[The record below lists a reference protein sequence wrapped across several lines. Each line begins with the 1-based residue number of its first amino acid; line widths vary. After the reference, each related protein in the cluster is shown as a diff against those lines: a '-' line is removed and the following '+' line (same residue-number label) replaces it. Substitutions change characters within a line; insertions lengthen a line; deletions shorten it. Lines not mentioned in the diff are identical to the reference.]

1 MYLEAQMIKETK
13 LQQLKKI
20 GEAPDWMTEE
30 GYATISKGY
39 LLEGETPRSMYRRVA
54 RSASFY
60 INNKQLEDK
69 FFDAM
74 YNKNWLCPASPV
86 LSNLGTNRGLPISCF
101 GIDTPDSVDGIY
113 KSLHEMAML
122 TKHGGGVGI
131 SLDRIRGRG
140 ELIRGGSNGKSEGI
154 VPWAKCYDTGI
165 IATSQGNV
173 RRGAASL
180 NLRVTH
186 KDFDEFLSIRKPQGD
201 VNRQCLNLHQCAVV
215 SDDFMNKVENGNEEA
230 RHRWL
235 ELLKNRL
242 ETGEPYI
249 MFEDTVNNSAPEAY
263 KQNNLKVSMTN
274 ICSEI
279 TLYTDEDHSFICCL
293 SSINLVK
300 WDEWKD
306 TDLVKLSVQFLNG
319 VLNEFIERAKH
330 LPGFA
335 RSIRSALKG
344 RAIGIGVLGWHT
356 LLQQKQLP
364 FDSFETMML
373 NAQVFKKINEDAVTE
388 SKNMA
393 KIYGEPEWCRGTGMY
408 NSHLIAVAPTRSN
421 SIISGDVS
429 PGIEPI
435 IANAYTDKTAK
446 GVFIRKNKELISL
459 LSKYGK
465 NTEEVWKIILS
476 DNGSVQS
483 LRFLTDHE
491 KDVFKTAYEINQKA
505 IIRQAG
511 QRQKFIDQAQ
521 SLNLFF
527 SAEADPKWFHEVH
540 MEAWKAG
547 VKTLYYCRS
556 SSVIKGDMAS
566 RGDDCKSCES

>member
-1 MYLEAQMIKETK
+1 MKITELQK
-13 LQQLKKI
+13 LKNAGQ
-20 GEAPDWMTEE
+20 APEWMTEE
-30 GYATISKGY
+30 GYLTVSKGY

-54 RSASFY
+54 RAAACA
-60 INNKQLEDK
+60 INQQSLEDR

-74 YNKNWLCPASPV
+74 YEKNWLCPASPV
-86 LSNLGTNRGLPISCF
+86 LSNLGTNRGLSISCF
-101 GIDTPDSVDGIY
+101 GVDTPDSVDGIY

-131 SLDRIRGRG
+131 SLSRIRGRG
-140 ELIRGGSNGKSEGI
+140 ELIKGGSNGRSEGI
-154 VPWAKCYDTGI
+154 VPWAKCYDTAI

-173 RRGAASL
+173 RRGAASINL
-180 NLRVTH
+180 NIDH
-186 KDFDEFLSIRKPQGD
+186 KDFDEFLSIRRPQGD
-201 VNRQCLNLHQCAVV
+201 VNRQCLNLHQCAIL
-215 SDDFMNKVENGNEEA
+215 SDDFMNKVENGNVEA
-230 RHRWL
+230 RDKWV
-235 ELLKNRL
+235 ELLKTRL

-249 MFEDTVNNSAPEAY
+249 MFEDTVNNNSPAAY
-263 KQNNLKVSMTN
+263 KNNNLKVSMTN

-279 TLYTDEDHSFICCL
+279 VLHTDEEHSFICCL
-293 SSINLVK
+293 SSLNLVK

-306 TDLVKLSVQFLNG
+306 TDLVNLTVMFLNG
-319 VLNEFIERAKH
+319 VLNEFIERAKL
-330 LPGFA
+330 LPGFTKA
-335 RSIRSALKG
+335 VRSAVKG

-356 LLQQKQLP
+356 LLQHKNLP
-364 FDSFETMML
+364 FDSFDSMML
-373 NAQVFKKINEDAVTE
+373 NAQVFKKINDDSIAA
-388 SKNMA
+388 SKDMA

-408 NSHLIAVAPTRSN
+408 NTHLVAIAPTRSN

-446 GVFIRKNKELISL
+446 GVFIRKNKELATL
-459 LSKYGK
+459 LDKYGK
-465 NTEEVWKIILS
+465 NTDDVWKSILS

-483 LRFLTDHE
+483 LKFLSESE

-527 SAEADPKWFHEVH
+527 SANIDPKLFHEVH
-540 MEAWKAG
+540 MLAWKSG
-547 VKTLYYCRS
+547 IKTLYYCRS
-556 SSVIKGDMAS
+556 SSVIKGDIAS

>member
-1 MYLEAQMIKETK
+1 MSKVTK
-13 LQQLKKI
+13 LQELKGK
-20 GEAPDWMTEE
+20 GEAPEWMTEE

-54 RSASFY
+54 RAAASA
-60 INNKQLEDK
+60 INNKKLEDK
-69 FFDAM
+69 FFDVM

-165 IATSQGNV
+165 VATSQGNV

-180 NLRVTH
+180 NLRIAH
-186 KDFDEFLSIRKPQGD
+186 KDFHEFLSIRRPQGD
-201 VNRQCLNLHQCAVV
+201 INRQCLNLHQCAVI
-215 SDDFMNKVENGNEEA
+215 SDDFMNEVENGNIEA
-230 RHRWL
+230 RQKWI
-235 ELLKNRL
+235 ELLKTRL
-242 ETGEPYI
+242 ETGEPYV
-249 MFEDTVNNSAPEAY
+249 MFEDTVNNAAPDAY
-263 KQNNLKVSMTN
+263 KKNNLKVSMTN

-279 TLYTDEDHSFICCL
+279 TLFTDEDHSFICCL

-306 TDLVKLSVQFLNG
+306 TDLVNLAVHFLNG
-319 VLNEFIERAKH
+319 VLNEFIDRARH
-330 LPGFA
+330 LPGFV
-335 RSIRSALKG
+335 RSVRSAVKG

-356 LLQQKQLP
+356 LLQQKSLP
-364 FDSFETMML
+364 FDSFDSMML
-373 NAQVFKKINEDAVTE
+373 NAQVFKKINEDAIVE

-393 KIYGEPEWCRGTGMY
+393 KICGEPEWCKGTGMY

-446 GVFIRKNKELISL
+446 GVFIRKNKELAETL
-459 LSKYGK
+459 EKYGK
-465 NTEEVWKIILS
+465 NTDEVWRAVLV
-476 DNGSVQS
+476 DNGSVQG
-483 LRFLTDHE
+483 LKFLSDNE
-491 KDVFKTAYEINQKA
+491 KQVFKTAYEINQKA

-527 SAEADPKWFHEVH
+527 SADADPKWFHEVH

-547 VKTLYYCRS
+547 IKTLYYCRS